1 MKWKSAQGKLVSQL
15 VPGVSKISWNHHFS
29 CILIRLI
36 WSPVQQSTI
45 NCSGIKIQNTR
56 FDESDGPVAKIV
68 KGWKKMFLCWCQQ
81 KFAVHG
87 GRQRSRGRCTCQWSH
102 SETQE
107 KKKKQVPLFGKAC
120 YTPTEKSLSH
130 TNTRTVRQGFFLFY
144 QNLYFHINIS
154 FTVPLCHI
162 FFFQFI
168 LQWHKT
174 C

>member
-29 CILIRLI
+29 CILSRLI

-81 KFAVHG
+81 KFAVRG

-107 KKKKQVPLFGKAC
+107 KKKNKCHCLGKLV
-120 YTPTEKSLSH
+120 TLQQKNLSLSH
-130 TNTRTVRQGFFLFY
+130 KHTNCQARIF
-144 QNLYFHINIS
+144 
-154 FTVPLCHI
+154 PLLPEPI
-162 FFFQFI
+162 FSY
-168 LQWHKT
+168 
-174 C
+174 